1 MGMSSLLCWDNL
13 FSCQLIG
20 LQCFW
25 PFHQIIWKSV
35 SVSHQS
41 PPPWRWHHHH
51 SYWNC
56 QCGIAMV
63 GGADFIKT
71 GDEEGE
77 GAVNK
82 AVIGDII
89 IVCAQVI
96 MMLLMPMMRMMRR
109 WRTDSCRRHHDHL
122 HPANVAC
129 GLMVFVCLYFCWEN
143 HINHMEKNHHLVALS
158 SSSSSSVSSY

>member
-1 MGMSSLLCWDNL
+1 MMVAPSSLLL
-13 FSCQLIG
+13 E
-20 LQCFW
+20 
-25 PFHQIIWKSV
+25 
-35 SVSHQS
+35 
-41 PPPWRWHHHH
+41 
-51 SYWNC
+51 

-96 MMLLMPMMRMMRR
+96 VMLLMSME
-109 WRTDSCRRHHDHL
+109 
-122 HPANVAC
+122 N
-129 GLMVFVCLYFCWEN
+129 GL
-143 HINHMEKNHHLVALS
+143 LS
-158 SSSSSSVSSY
+158 STS